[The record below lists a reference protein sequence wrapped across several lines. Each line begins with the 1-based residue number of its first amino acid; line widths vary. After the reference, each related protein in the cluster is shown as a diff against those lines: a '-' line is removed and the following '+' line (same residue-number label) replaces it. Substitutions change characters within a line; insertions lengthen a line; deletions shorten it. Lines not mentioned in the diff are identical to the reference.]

1 MPASFDPSDI
11 GTHMKNQ
18 SASTSLRR
26 YVSLGAVVAATVAAV
41 ACSDDAITTH
51 PNPTETAASFGKGGP
66 KGTTSKILFGT
77 NRDGGGSANEIYSMN
92 SDGTAQT
99 RLTFTRVNDGEAV
112 YSPDGT
118 KIVFYSVRDNALGDI
133 YVMKA
138 DGSNVTRL
146 TNTPGASMR
155 PSWSPDGTMIAFES
169 TRDAADPTAVSD
181 PASYEIYTMKA
192 NGSNV
197 KRITNN
203 AFADIAPQWSP
214 DGIHIAFASDR
225 DHQGQGAT
233 RDLYV
238 MNTDGSNVQRITN
251 QDGQIADASWD
262 PQGNRLTYS
271 VIPAATNPGIYVVD
285 VKTLVAVRLTF
296 GPGIADAWPS
306 FSPDGLK
313 IAYAHY
319 VSGSAD
325 IWIMNADGTN
335 QTQITFN
342 AANDSWP
349 KWSR

>member
-1 MPASFDPSDI
+1 MKTPS
-11 GTHMKNQ
+11 
-18 SASTSLRR
+18 
-26 YVSLGAVVAATVAAV
+26 AATGLRQRYLSRGALVLAALLAA
-41 ACSDDAITTH
+41 ACSDDALTTH
-51 PNPTETAASFGKGGP
+51 PSPSQTAASFGKGGP
-66 KGTTSKILFGT
+66 HGSPSKILFGT
-77 NRDGGGSANEIYSMN
+77 NRDGGANEIYSMN
-92 SDGTAQT
+92 PDGTAQT
-99 RLTFTRVNDGEAV
+99 RLTFTRVNDGQAV

-118 KIVFYSVRDNALGDI
+118 KIAFYSARDNALGEI

-169 TRDAADPTAVSD
+169 TRDAADPTAVSVA
-181 PASYEIYTMKA
+181 ASYEIYTMKA

-203 AFADIAPQWSP
+203 SFGDIAPQWSP
-214 DGIHIAFASDR
+214 DGMHIAFASDR
-225 DHQGQGAT
+225 DHVGQGAT

-262 PQGNRLTYS
+262 PAGARLTYS

-285 VKTLVAVRLTF
+285 VKTLVATRLTF

-325 IWIMNADGTN
+325 IWIMNADGSN
-335 QTQITFN
+335 PTQITTN